1 MEMNAAPTPTPGT
14 DALAYHEA
22 GHAVIH
28 VLLGGTLQRVSIVRD
43 DRPGVPKELAAGPG
57 SVEDRIAV
65 LLAGE
70 VAESLS
76 GQHVTGVAEGRD
88 REGTDRERARR
99 LAASATAEPEALL
112 EAEWQRVLALLRNPQ
127 HWQRVVAV
135 AQALMA
141 QPRLEGAP
149 LQALVGAP

>member
-1 MEMNAAPTPTPGT
+1 MGMNATPTPTPGT
-14 DALAYHEA
+14 EALAYHEA

-28 VLLGGTLQRVSIVRD
+28 VLLGGTLQRVSLVRD
-43 DRPGVPKELAAGPG
+43 DRPGVPKEAAAGPG

-76 GQHVTGVAEGRD
+76 GQHVTGVAEG
-88 REGTDRERARR
+88 TDRERARR
-99 LAASATAEPEALL
+99 LAASATSAPEALL
-112 EAEWQRVLALLRNPQ
+112 EAERQRVVALLRTPQ

-135 AQALMA
+135 AQALLA
-141 QPRLEGAP
+141 QQRLEGAQ